1 MTTPLRLRPLVFG
14 GTLALA
20 GSVIFASIA
29 YFALRPSFLT
39 EVDRVVAEHMLDRT
53 ADHEFRRGV
62 MLTLTFLGDIAP
74 MTVLAVVLGIRQ
86 FLRGRRLVGLACW
99 LVPLGGAL
107 VNLALKT
114 SFDRER
120 PPAAWRDRAVEET
133 NESFPSG
140 HAMGG
145 AIGYGMVA
153 YLAIFSFPGRT
164 TRYLAPVLAGL
175 LATGIGFSRIYLR
188 AHWFSDVLAGLT
200 AGWAWLALCLGLV
213 EWRRRANAAPEDLS
227 GSAPAPR
234 NLS

>member
-1 MTTPLRLRPLVFG
+1 MHGSRRPLFLG
-14 GTLALA
+14 ILLALA
-20 GSVIFASIA
+20 GSTFFSGIA

-99 LVPLGGAL
+99 LVPLGGAM
-107 VNLALKT
+107 VNLVLKT

-120 PPAAWRDRAVEET
+120 PQAAWRDRAVEET

-140 HAMGG
+140 HSMGA

-153 YLAIFSFPGRT
+153 YLAILTFPGRT
-164 TRYLAPVLAGL
+164 TRYLAPVLAAL
-175 LATGIGFSRIYLR
+175 LAGGIGFSRIYLR

-200 AGWAWLALCLGLV
+200 IGGAWLALCLGAL
-213 EWRRRANAAPEDLS
+213 EWGRRATQARESLS
-227 GSAPAPR
+227 GTAAVPSK
-234 NLS
+234 LS